1 MLPFPDLWSYGE
13 VDIFYDH
20 VNMTMTNCKACLMY
34 VLTFLGLQVRCHH
47 CKR

>member
-34 VLTFLGLQVRCHH
+34 AFLTFSWSAGKMPSL
-47 CKR
+47 